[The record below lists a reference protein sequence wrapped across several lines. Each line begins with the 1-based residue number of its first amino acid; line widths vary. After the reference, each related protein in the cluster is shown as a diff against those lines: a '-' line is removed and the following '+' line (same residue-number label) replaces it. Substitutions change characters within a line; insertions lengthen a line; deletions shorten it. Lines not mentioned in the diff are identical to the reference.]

1 MKMNKVRYI
10 KNNSQKY
17 IDIILSRGKSCDVIN
32 KKNKIIIS
40 DIKINKKET
49 STDYKDLRNNENE
62 NKESIL
68 QMQKALRDAL
78 DINDEVNIIFLFL
91 FLLLFLYS

>member
-1 MKMNKVRYI
+1 MNKVSNI

-17 IDIILSRGKSCDVIN
+17 IDIILSRGKSLDVIN

-40 DIKINKKET
+40 NIKINKKET
-49 STDYKDLRNNENE
+49 STDYKDLKNNENE

-91 FLLLFLYS
+91 FLFLYS